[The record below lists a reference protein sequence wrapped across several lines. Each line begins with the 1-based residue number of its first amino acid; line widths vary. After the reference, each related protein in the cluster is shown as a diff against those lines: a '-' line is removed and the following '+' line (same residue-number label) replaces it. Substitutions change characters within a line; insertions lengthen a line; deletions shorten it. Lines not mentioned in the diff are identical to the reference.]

1 MKKIWTYDS
10 SLASL
15 TTDEVLDLALPI
27 GEADDDSFSEE
38 HRTLCEA
45 YQEYMSACGY
55 DYGFP
60 WDIHDDIPSAR
71 YLAIGVLD
79 SEALC
84 QKFIEANYEFL
95 FKHCPDW
102 ILDIDVDTVDN
113 DDRYFAKI
121 ASLIVMSTT
130 WIHIDIELVEPKGL
144 NLYKKRFGNIFPELY
159 VRPPPKTLA
168 YRIVDTSDGKRG
180 DIEGVCSGDQ

>member
-1 MKKIWTYDS
+1 MKKIWTYDV

-15 TTDEVLDLALPI
+15 TTDDAAHLALPI

-38 HRTLCEA
+38 HRKLCEA
-45 YQEYMSACGY
+45 YQQHMSGCGY
-55 DYGFP
+55 DDNFNNFGCP
-60 WDIHDDIPSAR
+60 WDIHDDIPSHR
-71 YLAIGVLD
+71 YLAVGVLD

-84 QKFIEANYEFL
+84 QKFIESNYDFL

-102 ILDIDVDTVDN
+102 ILHIAVDIVDN

-121 ASLIVMSTT
+121 DSLIVLSTT

-144 NLYKKRFGNIFPELY
+144 SLYKKRFGKIFPELFAL
-159 VRPPPKTLA
+159 PPPKTLA
-168 YRIVDTSDGKRG
+168 YRRADV
-180 DIEGVCSGDQ
+180 VNL